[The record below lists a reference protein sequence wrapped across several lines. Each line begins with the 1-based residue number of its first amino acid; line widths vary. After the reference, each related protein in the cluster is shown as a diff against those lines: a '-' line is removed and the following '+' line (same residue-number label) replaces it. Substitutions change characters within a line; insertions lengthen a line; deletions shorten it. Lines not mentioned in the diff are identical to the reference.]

1 MRVSIGAL
9 ALALATLG
17 SVSALEGQQLR
28 EDSYRWYMGA
38 QGGGLWFETQ
48 TQTSTMVP
56 VGGLQALIVGKRGGL
71 MLSWEEA
78 FGDNEESAFGDA
90 TAPNGTREVTFDRL
104 RKYSATLMAFPLRSR
119 FEPYLGVGFGILHT
133 VGTEVSGFF
142 TTPEEAATATETAK
156 NKGSTGFGSFVGG
169 VQYRIS
175 PIVTIYGHYQIT
187 TAPKS
192 GNLLV
197 GPSHT
202 LIAGVRFGLGNAKEG
217 IRGGGY

>member
-78 FGDNEESAFGDA
+78 FGNTEESAFGDA
-90 TAPNGTREVTFDRL
+90 SAPNGTREVTFDRL

-133 VGTEVSGFF
+133 VGTEVTGFF
-142 TTPEEAATATETAK
+142 TTPDEAATATETAK

-169 VQYRIS
+169 VQYRVS

-187 TAPKS
+187 TSPKS

>member
-17 SVSALEGQQLR
+17 SMTALEGQQLR

-78 FGDNEESAFGDA
+78 FGNNEESAFGDA
-90 TAPNGTREVTFDRL
+90 SAPNGTREVTFDRL

-133 VGTEVSGFF
+133 VGTEVTGFF
-142 TTPEEAATATETAK
+142 TTPDEAATATETAK

-169 VQYRIS
+169 VQYRVS

-187 TAPKS
+187 TSPKS

>member
-17 SVSALEGQQLR
+17 GVSALEGQQLR

-78 FGDNEESAFGDA
+78 FGSNEQSAFGDA
-90 TAPNGTREVTFDRL
+90 NAPNGTREVTFDRL

-133 VGTEVSGFF
+133 VGTEVTGFF
-142 TTPEEAATATETAK
+142 TTPDEAAIATETAR

-175 PIVTIYGHYQIT
+175 PIVTVYGHYQIT
-187 TAPKS
+187 TAPSS

>member
-9 ALALATLG
+9 VLALATVG
-17 SVSALEGQQLR
+17 SISALEGQQLR
-28 EDSYRWYMGA
+28 EDSYRWYVGA
-38 QGGGLWFETQ
+38 QAGGLWFETQ
-48 TQTSTMVP
+48 TQTGTMVP

-78 FGDNEESAFGDA
+78 FGSGEHSAFGDA
-90 TAPNGTREVTFDRL
+90 SAPNGTREVTFDRL
-104 RKYSATLMAFPLRSR
+104 RKYAATLMAFPLRSR
-119 FEPYLGVGFGILHT
+119 LEPYLGVGFGILHT
-133 VGTEVSGFF
+133 VGTEVTGFF
-142 TTPEEAATATETAK
+142 TTPEEAASATETAK
-156 NKGSTGFGSFVGG
+156 NKGSTGFGSLIGG
-169 VQYRIS
+169 AQYRIS

-187 TAPKS
+187 TAPSS

-217 IRGGGY
+217 VRGGGY

>member
-133 VGTEVSGFF
+133 VGTEVTGFF
-142 TTPEEAATATETAK
+142 TTPDEAATATETAK

-169 VQYRIS
+169 VQYRVS

-187 TAPKS
+187 TSPKS